1 MTKKTNW
8 YHTIFNLHHKK
19 RYIHKL
25 NRQIAEIKQAT
36 IKVKVPRGEVF
47 IVGYKDESKAN
58 QTCQWDGTIV
68 KFRVPYCLEYKYG
81 KYICSKLG
89 NFEININRLPDNGAK
104 TWHFYRQDNRWV
116 VAVQFTPSPV
126 NKRCRPV
133 EYGCIGID
141 MNPGSIGWAYV
152 DFQGNLKAS
161 GSIPLQTGLPKV
173 KQEATI
179 VDACIQLAI
188 LAATL
193 ACPIVCESLDFA
205 AKTTQLREKGRKY
218 ARMLSG
224 WAYSR
229 FYQLLKSIL
238 SNRGIQLINI
248 NPAYTSLIGYFSNM
262 I

>member
-1 MTKKTNW
+1 M
-8 YHTIFNLHHKK
+8 
-19 RYIHKL
+19 
-25 NRQIAEIKQAT
+25 
-36 IKVKVPRGEVF
+36 F
-47 IVGYKDESKAN
+47 IVGYKDESKGN

-89 NFEININRLPDNGAK
+89 NFDKNINRLPDGAK
-104 TWHFYRQDNRWV
+104 NWHFYRQDNRWV

-179 VDACIQLAI
+179 VDAGIQLAI